1 MKRVPISHPVLLA
14 LSAMLLSALVSTGTL
29 GQPSRPDSDEGAH
42 IFKSANCVGCHKW
55 SGNGGGGYGGA
66 AANLRQTALT
76 RDQIIET
83 IRCGRPGAGMPYFER
98 DAYASGECYGLKK
111 ADLTGGQMPPEP
123 DHYLRP
129 KEIAAVAGYVLT
141 QFKGKGEP
149 TFAECQAFFG
159 TQSRVCD
166 SYGKQNGASQHAAAE
181 SGHSHMKVE
190 AAGDANV
197 STPAQPAEPN
207 DLREF
212 RVGMSV
218 AALPSTGY
226 LDFACADAPDRKL
239 SGWSEYGK
247 CPAGHD
253 GLHGVSF
260 RYDDSTNQLA
270 RINEDA
276 RGTKIAGQ
284 PVLLALLIG
293 DDARVDGL
301 RIETDPSV
309 RLYAY
314 KKAFLFGQQVK
325 ARYGQEGW
333 SCTEAKP
340 SADEQP
346 VGGVFV
352 KEHCEKTTASRRFVL
367 DRQLFRHA
375 GQDLKNFTDGTQLTI
390 LARATP

>member
-1 MKRVPISHPVLLA
+1 M
-14 LSAMLLSALVSTGTL
+14 LVSSGVL
-29 GQPSRPDSDEGAH
+29 AQSASGHGERDEGVRV
-42 IFKSANCVGCHKW
+42 FKSANCVGCHKW
-55 SGNGGGGYGGA
+55 TGSGGGGYGGA
-66 AANLRQTALT
+66 AANLRQTTLT
-76 RDQIIET
+76 REQIVET

-98 DAYASGECYGLKK
+98 DAYANGECYGLKK
-111 ADLTGGQMPPEP
+111 ADLAGGQMPPEP

-129 KEIAAVAGYVLT
+129 KEIGAVADYVFSH
-141 QFKGKGEP
+141 FKGKGDP

-159 TQSRVCD
+159 TGTRVCD
-166 SYGKQNGASQHAAAE
+166 TYGKENGAHPTATAQ
-181 SGHSHMKVE
+181 SGHAHMKVE

-197 STPAQPAEPN
+197 PGASHDTEPN

-212 RVGMSV
+212 RVGMRVSE
-218 AALPSTGY
+218 LPATGY
-226 LDFACADAPDRKL
+226 IGLTCTDAPERTL

-247 CPAGHD
+247 CPADPAGFHS
-253 GLHGVSF
+253 VSF
-260 RYDDSTNQLA
+260 RYDDSKNELA

-293 DDARVDGL
+293 EDARLDGL
-301 RIETDPSV
+301 RIETDPKA

-325 ARYGQEGW
+325 ARYGPEGW
-333 SCTEAKP
+333 KCTNAKP
-340 SADEQP
+340 SGDEQP

-352 KEHCEKTTASRRFVL
+352 KEHCEKTTATRRLVL

-375 GQDLKNFTDGTQLTI
+375 GEDLKKFTDGTQLTI

>member
-1 MKRVPISHPVLLA
+1 MTIRVRAKSAAASVLL
-14 LSAMLLSALVSTGTL
+14 LSVLVSSGTL
-29 GQPSRPDSDEGAH
+29 AQPASGHAENDEGVRV
-42 IFKSANCVGCHKW
+42 FKSANCVGCHKW
-55 SGNGGGGYGGA
+55 TGSGGGGYGGA

-98 DAYASGECYGLKK
+98 DAYANGACYGLKK
-111 ADLTGGQMPPEP
+111 ADLPSGQMPPEP

-129 KEIAAVAGYVLT
+129 KEIDAVADYVLT
-141 QFKGKGEP
+141 HFKGKGDP

-159 TQSRVCD
+159 TGTRVCD
-166 SYGKQNGASQHAAAE
+166 TYGKEKGTSPTAMAQ
-181 SGHSHMKVE
+181 SGHAHMKVE
-190 AAGDANV
+190 AAGDANA
-197 STPAQPAEPN
+197 SGASRDTEPN

-212 RVGMSV
+212 RVGMPV
-218 AALPSTGY
+218 AELPATGY
-226 LDFACADAPDRKL
+226 RDFSCTDAPERTL

-247 CPAGHD
+247 CPVGPAGFHS
-253 GLHGVSF
+253 VSF
-260 RYDDSTNQLA
+260 RYDDNANQLA

-284 PVLLALLIG
+284 PVLVALLIG

-301 RIETDPSV
+301 RIETDPQA

-333 SCTEAKP
+333 VCTDAQP

-352 KEHCEKTTASRRFVL
+352 KEHCEKTTATRRLVL

-375 GQDLKNFTDGTQLTI
+375 GEDLKKFTDGTQLTI